1 MDVKNFKNRRLM
13 GEVFKLDEATYKNLL
28 SMATSSDKE
37 NHVVVKNLIDSSDIQ
52 ANLPYILML
61 CKEAGYKNLD
71 LDQTTAEKLK
81 ELTGLQYNSVLTW
94 NNMYDVLHKNVNI
107 DPIAM
112 GFFINRFADELG
124 KQLETAGFTFME
136 KYQLTLIPKGK

>member
-1 MDVKNFKNRRLM
+1 M
-13 GEVFKLDEATYKNLL
+13 GEVFKLDESTYKNLL
-28 SMATSSDKE
+28 AMAKSVDKE

-52 ANLPYILML
+52 ANLPYVLML

-71 LDQTTAEKLK
+71 LDSNTVVKLK
-81 ELTGLQYNSVLTW
+81 ELTGLEYSSILTW
-94 NNMYDVLHKNVNI
+94 NIMYDILHKNVNM

-112 GFFINRFADELG
+112 GFFINRFAEELG
-124 KQLETAGFTFME
+124 KQLEVAGFTFME

>member
-1 MDVKNFKNRRLM
+1 M
-13 GEVFKLDEATYKNLL
+13 GEVFKLDESTYKNLL
-28 SMATSSDKE
+28 AMAKSVDKE
-37 NHVVVKNLIDSSDIQ
+37 NHVVVKNLIESSDLQ

-61 CKEAGYKNLD
+61 CKEAGHKNLN
-71 LDQTTAEKLK
+71 LDSDTVAKLK
-81 ELTGLQYNSVLTW
+81 EITGLDYNSVLTW
-94 NNMYDVLHKNVNI
+94 NSMYDVLHKTENM

-112 GFFINRFADELG
+112 GFFINRFAEELG

>member
-1 MDVKNFKNRRLM
+1 M

-71 LDQTTAEKLK
+71 LDETTTKKLK
-81 ELTGLQYNSVLTW
+81 ELTGLEYSSVLTW
-94 NNMYDVLHKNVNI
+94 NSMYDILHKNVNI

-112 GFFINRFADELG
+112 GFFINRFADALG
-124 KQLETAGFTFME
+124 KQLEVAGFTFME

>member
-1 MDVKNFKNRRLM
+1 M
-13 GEVFKLDEATYKNLL
+13 GEVFKLDESTYKNLL
-28 SMATSSDKE
+28 AMAKSVDKE

-61 CKEAGYKNLD
+61 CKEAGHKNLN
-71 LDQTTAEKLK
+71 LDSDTVAKLK
-81 ELTGLQYNSVLTW
+81 EITGLDYNSVLTW
-94 NNMYDVLHKNVNI
+94 NSMYDVLHKNVNV

-112 GFFINRFADELG
+112 GFFINRFSEELG
-124 KQLETAGFTFME
+124 RQLETAGFTFME

>member
-1 MDVKNFKNRRLM
+1 M
-13 GEVFKLDEATYKNLL
+13 GEVFKLDESTYKNLL
-28 SMATSSDKE
+28 AMAKSVDKE

-71 LDQTTAEKLK
+71 LDQTTTKKLK
-81 ELTGLQYNSVLTW
+81 ELTGLEYSSVLTW
-94 NNMYDVLHKNVNI
+94 NSMYDILHKTENM

-124 KQLETAGFTFME
+124 KQLEVAGFTFME

>member
-28 SMATSSDKE
+28 SMATSGDKE
-37 NHVVVKNLIDSSDIQ
+37 NHVVVKNLIDSADIE

-61 CKEAGYKNLD
+61 YKEAGHKNLD
-71 LDQTTAEKLK
+71 LGKDTISKIK
-81 ELTGLQYNSVLTW
+81 VLTNITYGATLTW
-94 NNMYDVLHKNVNI
+94 NQMYHILHDNKNV

-124 KQLETAGFTFME
+124 KQLELAGFTFME

>member
-13 GEVFKLDEATYKNLL
+13 GEVFKLDETTYKNLL
-28 SMATSSDKE
+28 SMAKSVDKE
-37 NHVVVKNLIDSSDIQ
+37 NHVVVKNLIDSSDIE
-52 ANLPYILML
+52 ANLPYVLML
-61 CKEAGYKNLD
+61 YKEAGYKNINLEQD
-71 LDQTTAEKLK
+71 TTEKIK
-81 ELTGLQYNSVLTW
+81 RFTGITYGNTLTW
-94 NNMYDVLHKNVNI
+94 NHMYEILHKTVNV

-112 GFFINRFADELG
+112 AFFINRFAEELG

>member
-13 GEVFKLDEATYKNLL
+13 GEVFKLDEVTYKNLL
-28 SMATSSDKE
+28 SMATSLDKE
-37 NHVVVKNLIDSSDIQ
+37 NMVVVKNLIDSADVE

-61 CKEAGYKNLD
+61 YKEAGYRNLA
-71 LDQTTAEKLK
+71 LDETTIAKIK
-81 ELTGLQYNSVLTW
+81 ELTGIAYGNALTW
-94 NNMYDVLHKNVNI
+94 NQMYHILHDNKNV

-112 GFFINRFADELG
+112 GFFINRFSDELG
-124 KQLETAGFTFME
+124 KQLEAAGFTFME

>member
-13 GEVFKLDEATYKNLL
+13 GEVFKLDESTYKNLL
-28 SMATSSDKE
+28 SMAKSVDKE
-37 NHVVVKNLIDSSDIQ
+37 NHVVVKNLIESSDLQ

-61 CKEAGYKNLD
+61 CKEAGHKNLN
-71 LDQTTAEKLK
+71 LDSDTVAKLK
-81 ELTGLQYNSVLTW
+81 EITGLDYNSVLTW
-94 NNMYDVLHKNVNI
+94 NSMYDVLHKNVNV

-112 GFFINRFADELG
+112 GFFINRFAEELG
-124 KQLETAGFTFME
+124 RQLENAGFTFME

>member
-1 MDVKNFKNRRLM
+1 M

-71 LDQTTAEKLK
+71 LDETTTKKLK
-81 ELTGLQYNSVLTW
+81 ELTGLEYSSVLTW
-94 NNMYDVLHKNVNI
+94 NSMYDILHKTKDI

-112 GFFINRFADELG
+112 GFFINRFADALG
-124 KQLETAGFTFME
+124 KQLEVAGFTFME

>member
-13 GEVFKLDEATYKNLL
+13 GEIFKLDESTYKNLL
-28 SMATSSDKE
+28 SMAKSVDKE
-37 NHVVVKNLIDSSDIQ
+37 NHVVVKNLIESSDLQ

-61 CKEAGYKNLD
+61 CKEAGHKNLN
-71 LDQTTAEKLK
+71 LDSDTVAKLK
-81 ELTGLQYNSVLTW
+81 EITGLDYNSVLTW
-94 NNMYDVLHKNVNI
+94 NSMYEVIHKNVNV

-112 GFFINRFADELG
+112 GFFINRFAEELG

-136 KYQLTLIPKGK
+136 QYQLTLIPKGK

>member
-112 GFFINRFADELG
+112 GFFINRFSDELG

>member
-13 GEVFKLDEATYKNLL
+13 GEVFKLDESTYKNLL
-28 SMATSSDKE
+28 SMATSVDKE
-37 NHVVVKNLIDSSDIQ
+37 NHIVVKNLIESSDLQ

-61 CKEAGYKNLD
+61 CKEAGHKNLN
-71 LDQTTAEKLK
+71 LDSDTVAKLK
-81 ELTGLQYNSVLTW
+81 EITGLDYNSVLTW
-94 NNMYDVLHKNVNI
+94 NSMYDVLHKNVNV

-112 GFFINRFADELG
+112 GFFINRFSEELG
-124 KQLETAGFTFME
+124 RQLETAGFTFME

>member
-1 MDVKNFKNRRLM
+1 M
-13 GEVFKLDEATYKNLL
+13 GEVFKLDESTYKNLL
-28 SMATSSDKE
+28 SMAKSVDKE

-71 LDQTTAEKLK
+71 LDETTTKKLK
-81 ELTGLQYNSVLTW
+81 ELTGLEYSSVLTW
-94 NNMYDVLHKNVNI
+94 NSMYDILHKTKDI

-112 GFFINRFADELG
+112 GFFINRFADALG
-124 KQLETAGFTFME
+124 KQLEVAGFTFME

>member
-13 GEVFKLDEATYKNLL
+13 GEVFKLDESTYKNLL
-28 SMATSSDKE
+28 SMAKSVDKE
-37 NHVVVKNLIDSSDIQ
+37 NHIVVKNLIESSDLQ

-61 CKEAGYKNLD
+61 CKEAGHKNLD
-71 LDQTTAEKLK
+71 LDSDTVAKLK
-81 ELTGLQYNSVLTW
+81 EITGLDYNSVLTW
-94 NNMYDVLHKNVNI
+94 NSMYDVLHKNVNV

-112 GFFINRFADELG
+112 GFFINRFSEELG

-136 KYQLTLIPKGK
+136 QYQLTLIPKGK

>member
-13 GEVFKLDEATYKNLL
+13 GEVFKLDESTYKNLL
-28 SMATSSDKE
+28 SMAKSVDKE
-37 NHVVVKNLIDSSDIQ
+37 NHVVVKNLIESSDLQ

-61 CKEAGYKNLD
+61 CKEAGHKNLN
-71 LDQTTAEKLK
+71 LDSDTVAKLK
-81 ELTGLQYNSVLTW
+81 EITGLDYNSVLTW
-94 NNMYDVLHKNVNI
+94 NSMYEVIHKNVNV

-112 GFFINRFADELG
+112 GFFINRFAEELG
-124 KQLETAGFTFME
+124 RQLETAGFTFME